1 MVDTI
6 IADRPV
12 TFVVDTGA
20 SVSLVP
26 PSAVM
31 ELHLHSTPVRLTA
44 ANGEPITVFGQ
55 VTAET
60 ALPDLRRTFIW
71 TFIVADVARPL
82 LGLDFLQKCDLSVD
96 CGRHLLRDN
105 ATQHTARISRSSAS
119 SSRYLVNSTAAYP
132 TFVQTLLS
140 KYPSVTAPYDMTEGR
155 PTANNEIFHHIETG
169 DSIPVFAKTRPL
181 STEKLRAAKAEFKTL
196 LEAGIIRPSKSPWS
210 SPLHLVPK
218 KEPDQWRPC
227 GDYRSL
233 NIVSKP
239 DRYPLPHI
247 RNLSE
252 TCHSKNIFS
261 KIDLM
266 RAYHNIPIF
275 PADIEKTAITT
286 PFGLYEYTHLPFGL
300 RNAGAS
306 FQRFMDSILR
316 DLDDVYGYL
325 DDILV
330 ASSDEESHKETL
342 DKIFQ
347 RLDQHGLRI
356 SIDKC
361 EFFLNDINFL
371 GFHISANGM
380 RSTAAKSA
388 EINEFPKPQNSKSLR
403 RFLGMVGFYRHLIP
417 LFSDLALPL
426 TELIKAQPKSSNL
439 GWTTE
444 AEDTFKQVKHA
455 LLNAVALPHT
465 NPSCSALQLVTDASQ
480 YAVGA
485 ALHQIVED
493 QPVPIAFFSK
503 KLTETQR
510 RYSAYDREL
519 LAAYLATL
527 HFKHLIDGK
536 TVTLLTD
543 HKPLISA
550 FISRVPAKTDRQ
562 QRHLSCLSEYIT
574 TMSHIKGQENVVA
587 DAWSRDVHENTADS
601 SSELEVHSIR
611 VDPIDL
617 QAIARAQDSD
627 PEIATFSDR
636 LVAYPIG
643 PRRSISCDVSTP
655 HPRPYLPTSERRSV
669 FDSLHSLAHP
679 GVKGSR
685 RLIKSRYFWPNMDA
699 EIKTWAEQC
708 QHCQRAKTYRH
719 TKLEP
724 IALHIPT
731 NERFEAVH
739 LDIIGPLPPV
749 SYPGA
754 ESSVRFRYVV
764 TCIDR
769 ATNWVEAIPVPS
781 ITAHAVAYAF
791 LSGWIA
797 RWSVPLYVLT
807 DRGTQFESELFNELS
822 HLVGFHRLRTT
833 AFHPATNGKLE
844 RQHRTIKAALMA
856 RRENWLTSLPVVLM
870 GIRCMP
876 DDRGLSSYMAVTG
889 KTPMCPRDMFA
900 KPVLTRTMSDRFIS
914 RFASEMRSLD
924 FATLSSFKTS
934 KPTYI
939 PKNLQTC
946 THVWLRVDRVRLSLE
961 APYEG
966 PYKVL
971 ARNERNFIIQ
981 IAGRDETVSIERLKP
996 AKLPE
1001 ENPIAAFR
1009 APQRLP
1015 DEPHQDSTDDSQR
1028 TPPSSPGGPDGPRDT
1043 TITGARD
1050 DPAADLLRARND
1062 LSEDPDSPGAL
1073 DSPVDQQGP
1082 RVSGASDG
1090 PDRSIQTSSGVAPVR
1105 PPRSCDTTPSSEMP
1119 EISSSSATEYTPIR
1133 TRNKRI
1139 TFNKKKFIRYYDTDS
1154 D

>member
-1 MVDTI
+1 M
-6 IADRPV
+6 
-12 TFVVDTGA
+12 TFIVDTGA
-20 SVSLVP
+20 SVSLAP
-26 PSAVM
+26 PKTVDH
-31 ELHLHSTPVRLTA
+31 LHLHSTPVRLTA

-60 ALPDLRRTFIW
+60 AIPDLRRAFNW

-96 CGRHLLRDN
+96 CGNHLLKDN
-105 ATQHTARISRSSAS
+105 ETQHTARISRSTAS
-119 SSRYLVNSTAAYP
+119 TSRYLVNSTAAYP
-132 TFVQTLLS
+132 TFVQTLLQQ
-140 KYPSVTAPYDMTEGR
+140 YPSVTAPYDMSENR
-155 PTANNEIFHHIETG
+155 PTANSEIFHHIETG
-169 DSIPVFAKTRPL
+169 DAIPVFAKTRPL
-181 STEKLRAAKAEFKTL
+181 STEKLSAAKAEFKTL

-239 DRYPLPHI
+239 NRYPLLHI

-252 TCHSKNIFS
+252 TCHSKTIFS

-266 RAYHNIPIF
+266 RAYHNITIF

-330 ASSDEESHKETL
+330 ASANEESHQQTLETIFKRL
-342 DKIFQ
+342 DKY
-347 RLDQHGLRI
+347 GLRI
-356 SIDKC
+356 AIDKC
-361 EFFLNDINFL
+361 KFYRADLNFL
-371 GFHISANGM
+371 GFHISAACM
-380 RSTAAKSA
+380 LPIAAKST
-388 EINEFPKPQNSKSLR
+388 EINEFPQPLNSKSLR

-426 TELIKAQPKSSNL
+426 TELIKAQPKSSDL
-439 GWTTE
+439 SWTTE
-444 AEDTFKQVKHA
+444 AKEAFGQVKHA
-455 LLNAVALPHT
+455 LLSVVAMPHT

-485 ALHQIVED
+485 ALHQIIDEK
-493 QPVPIAFFSK
+493 PVPIAFFSK

-527 HFKHLIDGK
+527 HFKHLIESK

-543 HKPLISA
+543 HKPLVSA

-574 TMSHIKGQENVVA
+574 TMSHLKGQENVVA
-587 DAWSRDVHENTADS
+587 DSWSRDTHESTADPDS
-601 SSELEVHSIR
+601 PLGVHSVR

-617 QAIARAQDSD
+617 QAIARAQESD
-627 PEIATFSDR
+627 PDIATYSDR
-636 LVAYPIG
+636 LEAFSIG
-643 PRRSISCDVSTP
+643 PRLYIRCDVSTP
-655 HPRPYLPTSERRSV
+655 HPRPYLPETERRSV
-669 FDSLHSLAHP
+669 FDALHSLAHP

-739 LDIIGPLPPV
+739 LDIIGPLPAV

-754 ESSVRFRYVV
+754 DSSVRFPYVV

-807 DRGTQFESELFNELS
+807 DRGRQFESELFTELS

-833 AFHPATNGKLE
+833 AFHPATNGKIE
-844 RQHRTIKAALMA
+844 RAHRTIKAALMA
-856 RRENWLTSLPVVLM
+856 RRDNWLMSLPVVLM

-876 DDRGLSSYMAVTG
+876 DDRGLSPYMAVTG

-900 KPVLTRTMSDRFIS
+900 KPVLNREMSTRFIS

-924 FATLSSFKTS
+924 FATLNPFRTS
-934 KPTYI
+934 RPVYI
-939 PKNLQTC
+939 PRDLQTC

-966 PYKVL
+966 PYQVL

-981 IAGRDETVSIERLKP
+981 VAGREETVSIERLKP

-1001 ENPIAAFR
+1001 DNPIAAFR
-1009 APQRLP
+1009 APESQP
-1015 DEPHQDSTDDSQR
+1015 DDPRQDSPEEPPFSSPEYR
-1028 TPPSSPGGPDGPRDT
+1028 GEPPSTTAYSPGLGFETPSDP
-1043 TITGARD
+1043 D
-1050 DPAADLLRARND
+1050 DPGVPPPRAFQDLG
-1062 LSEDPDSPGAL
+1062 EDSPGAL
-1073 DSPVDQQGP
+1073 HRPVDQPGP
-1082 RVSGASDG
+1082 G
-1090 PDRSIQTSSGVAPVR
+1090 TSGVRRDPDFNDQTT
-1105 PPRSCDTTPSSEMP
+1105 PESCESTPSSHMP
-1119 EISSSSATEYTPIR
+1119 EISSDSSTEYTPARVQI
-1133 TRNKRI
+1133 KRRLR
-1139 TFNKKKFIRYYDTDS
+1139 FNKKDFIRYYDTDS
-1154 D
+1154 A